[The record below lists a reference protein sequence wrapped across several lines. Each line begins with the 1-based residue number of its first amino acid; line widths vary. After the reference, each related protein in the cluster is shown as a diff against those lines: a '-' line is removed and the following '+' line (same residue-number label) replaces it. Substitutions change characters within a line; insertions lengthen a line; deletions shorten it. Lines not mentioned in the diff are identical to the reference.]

1 MTRKPQ
7 FVVDVNVGR
16 VATWLRVMGYD
27 TLFPQERGD
36 NELVRLALRDGRVL
50 VTRDSGIAVRRAARL
65 GQLKVVQVVDDDLP
79 SQLRQL
85 VRELGLKLD
94 GGFSRCVRC
103 NDPLIAV
110 AKADVGH
117 QAPPYVRQTQTN
129 FMQCPRCLRIY
140 WRGIHWSN
148 MVSELD
154 KVYEESP

>member
-50 VTRDSGIAVRRAARL
+50 VTRDSGIAARRAARL

-110 AKADVGH
+110 AKADVDH
-117 QAPPYVRQTQTN
+117 QVPPLRASDPDQLHAVSPVPPHLLARDSLVQHGVRT
-129 FMQCPRCLRIY
+129 
-140 WRGIHWSN
+140 G
-148 MVSELD
+148 
-154 KVYEESP
+154 